1 MNAGIHEVSGSR
13 PLTGARQAGD
23 HVRSA
28 FADKSRSFADSA
40 IQSFIIAFSGGADS
54 VLAAHAASL
63 TGRAMTLYYLHH
75 YDTPVEPA
83 RSKVFREI
91 RARYS
96 NATWLEEQ
104 ADVSRIAKRLGN
116 SWEHTASLVRR
127 KRLLW
132 LRAATPGAEV
142 VTGHNYSDYLETIA
156 LRRERKIPEAF
167 LPALSEYDEVSG
179 FWRPLFKL
187 SREEVRAR
195 AAALGFSWFDDASNT
210 DLRFARNRMRV
221 APPPSASP
229 AGVISAFSPPGLE
242 EAARSHRELR
252 LPLERW
258 HALAKN
264 EKARTLFYAFRRLA
278 IVRKFTRGHFARA
291 HKLPFAV
298 PPFFAHT
305 ESDAVIFRRGLGQ
318 SNDLPAPEA
327 SPYVRGD
334 AITRSYTIAQPY
346 GKKSLAKIFSEKKI
360 SPRQRRRTIVY
371 QQPESMHKATRVVFP
386 DGTTLRATDH
396 EI

>member
-1 MNAGIHEVSGSR
+1 MEYRINNKPFLYQKVNYYF
-13 PLTGARQAGD
+13 L
-23 HVRSA
+23 
-28 FADKSRSFADSA
+28 K
-40 IQSFIIAFSGGADS
+40 
-54 VLAAHAASL
+54 LK
-63 TGRAMTLYYLHH
+63 YYLHH

-195 AAALGFSWFDDASNT
+195 AAALAKSVSSLA
-210 DLRFARNRMRV
+210 ARV
-221 APPPSASP
+221 AATVERMPPP
-229 AGVISAFSPPGLE
+229 
-242 EAARSHRELR
+242 
-252 LPLERW
+252 
-258 HALAKN
+258 
-264 EKARTLFYAFRRLA
+264 
-278 IVRKFTRGHFARA
+278 ARA
-291 HKLPFAV
+291 IC
-298 PPFFAHT
+298 
-305 ESDAVIFRRGLGQ
+305 S
-318 SNDLPAPEA
+318 
-327 SPYVRGD
+327 
-334 AITRSYTIAQPY
+334 
-346 GKKSLAKIFSEKKI
+346 
-360 SPRQRRRTIVY
+360 
-371 QQPESMHKATRVVFP
+371 
-386 DGTTLRATDH
+386 
-396 EI
+396 